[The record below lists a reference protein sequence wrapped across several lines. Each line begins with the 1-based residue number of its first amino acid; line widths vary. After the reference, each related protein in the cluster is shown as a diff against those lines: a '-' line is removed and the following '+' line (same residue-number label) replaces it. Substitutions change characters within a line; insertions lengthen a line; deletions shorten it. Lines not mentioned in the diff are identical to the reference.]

1 MAEQG
6 NGLSIKAAAAWFPPD
21 KEIPPTGELSPEDI
35 ERIGVREVTVA
46 NELAAPEMAVLAARD
61 ALGES
66 GVEPGTVGY
75 LVHAHLYHQGFDLW
89 SPAHYIAQESGAV
102 SSLPINVQQTCNGA
116 ALALHLAATWMTAT
130 PDASAALVTA
140 ADRFCGPG
148 FDRWASNDEAVYGDA
163 GVAVVLG
170 RRGDGNDLL
179 DLLALEMA
187 ADPAFET
194 QMRGDDK
201 FGLAPLWHSTP
212 IDLNR
217 PKNAFQATAQAAQ
230 LAKSGIEKLYA
241 AVQRS
246 LAKAGVA
253 PEDIRCVTVPRLIRH
268 MRENAFKPGVDLLL
282 GRRPEYLENA
292 TGCLGPAEY
301 LADLA
306 EMGAALEP
314 GEVGML
320 IQSGAGSTFSCT
332 IVRRSVN

>member
-21 KEIPPTGELSPEDI
+21 RESRELSPEDI
-35 ERIGVREVTVA
+35 ERIGVTELTVA
-46 NELAAPEMAVLAARD
+46 NELAAPEMAVLAAQD
-61 ALGES
+61 ALKAS
-66 GVEPGTVGY
+66 GVQPGGIGFLAHT
-75 LVHAHLYHQGFDLW
+75 HLYHQGVDVW
-89 SPAHYIAQESGAV
+89 SPAHYIAQQTGAV
-102 SSLPINVQQTCNGA
+102 GALPFNVQQTCNGA
-116 ALALHLAATWMTAT
+116 ALALQLAAMWLNAT
-130 PDASAALVTA
+130 PDADAALVTA

-179 DLLALEMA
+179 DLLAVEMA

-194 QMRGDDK
+194 QMRGDDA
-201 FGLAPLWHSTP
+201 FGPAPLWHSTP

-217 PKNAFQATAQAAQ
+217 PNKVFQASGQAAQ
-230 LAKSGIEKLYA
+230 LGKSGVEKLYA
-241 AVQRS
+241 ATQRS

-253 PEDIRCVTVPRLIRH
+253 PEDIRCVTIPRLTRQ
-268 MRENAFKPGVDLLL
+268 MRDNVFKPGIDLLL
-282 GRRPEYLENA
+282 GRQPEYLENA
-292 TGCLGPAEY
+292 TGCLGPGEY

-306 EMGAALEP
+306 EMASALDP

-320 IQSGAGSTFSCT
+320 IQGGGGFTFSCT